1 MSSRS
6 VPRLMDDP
14 AQRWVQRF
22 HFGCS
27 SHCSCSLSPG
37 GARNGA
43 SVVVLLMVP
52 VVMAQVVLVKVVMAQ
67 LVLVNMLMLAVMVTV
82 VLMVMVQV
90 VLVVLIKVLVM
101 MVQVVLVM
109 LVWWPWQWWPQ
120 RPGCPGSRVSPL
132 GSHGH
137 LPDCCECGWP
147 GTTASL
153 GSSHWH
159 RWGGDPGRGPLRP
172 AGCFPLSVKGRPW
185 ASPGRC
191 PPGRQ

>member
-43 SVVVLLMVP
+43 SVVVLLMVL
-52 VVMAQVVLVKVVMAQ
+52 VVMAQVVLVN
-67 LVLVNMLMLAVMVTV
+67 VL
-82 VLMVMVQV
+82 VMVQV

-137 LPDCCECGWP
+137 LSDCCECGWP

-159 RWGGDPGRGPLRP
+159 RWGGDPGCGPLRP
-172 AGCFPLSVKGRPW
+172 AGCFPLGVKGRPW